1 MKYRY
6 VIPIAS
12 LLTATLL
19 IANTLD
25 TKIFDFFGLALPAGI
40 ILFPLAYL
48 AGDILTE
55 VYGYA
60 ISRRVIW
67 SGFAALIVMVLSYE
81 IARALPPA
89 SFWPNQTA
97 FDTVLAQIPR
107 IVLASIVAY
116 LCGEFTNSYIV
127 AKMKVWMDGRAMWLR
142 FVASTIFGQL
152 VDTTVFVAI
161 AFTGVYAPGA
171 LVSISLSAWA
181 IKVCWEIIALP
192 LTLPL
197 VRALKRIENEDFY
210 DRQTNF
216 NPFHI

>member
-1 MKYRY
+1 MKYKY
-6 VIPIAS
+6 IIPIAS

-25 TKIFDFFGLALPAGI
+25 TKIFDFFGMALPAGI

-48 AGDILTE
+48 AGDVLTE

-67 SGFAALIVMVLSYE
+67 SGFAALVVMVVSYE
-81 IARALPPA
+81 IARTLPPT
-89 SFWPNQTA
+89 SFWSNQAA
-97 FDTVLAQIPR
+97 FDTVLGQVPR
-107 IVLASIVAY
+107 IVLASIIAY

-127 AKMKVWMDGRAMWLR
+127 AKMKVWTEGRAMWLR

-152 VDTTVFVAI
+152 VDTVTFVAI
-161 AFTGVYAPGA
+161 AFTGIYAARA
-171 LVSISLSAWA
+171 LVSIALSAWA
-181 IKVCWEIIALP
+181 IKVGWEIIALP

-197 VRALKRIENEDFY
+197 VRALKRTENEDFY